1 MPQLDLLTFFSQIIW
16 LLITFITLYI
26 VSARIIIPS
35 ISKSL
40 ITRRLLL
47 KDKDVINSEGQSR
60 ELNSVYTL
68 EKSLHSDLKTLKLI
82 VSEIKD
88 LNIGLQKKETNTVI
102 NQVIN
107 PITKASNEVTV
118 RSKVTAFAYAK
129 KAR

>member
-60 ELNSVYTL
+60 ELNSVYIL

-88 LNIGLQKKETNTVI
+88 LNIGLQKKETNRVI